1 MEEEPA
7 ASHDFLDRLRR
18 VSFILFLFFTDEIT
32 SRYTIIAGWLA

>member
-18 VSFILFLFFTDEIT
+18 VSFILFHFFTGELNI
-32 SRYTIIAGWLA
+32 

>member
-18 VSFILFLFFTDEIT
+18 VSFILFLS
-32 SRYTIIAGWLA
+32 SRMKSHLDTR